1 MRVCDHVNLE
11 FLKLAGAGVYLFRI
25 LNPMLDKKLLLI
37 LKSFFIVAYLL
48 VFGEMFLRVFAPVA
62 ILPRYISATDFGIRG
77 NLPNFSYWH
86 KTPEY
91 KINIRTNSKGI
102 RADREIAYEKPVGVK
117 RIVVLGDSFGMG
129 YEVSLEDSFLNVL
142 ERTLNYA
149 GKKVEVVNLSVSG
162 HGNAE
167 QLIMLQEEGF
177 KYNPDVVLLA
187 WQKTDLNDNVRSG
200 LFGLEDEKLVVQNK
214 EYLPAVKTREFLYQ
228 FSVYLWLENNSHL
241 YTWIREKM
249 AALTKEILVGINS
262 LKVVNKQK
270 VVQELGKDMSYEDR
284 LTIALLKEIRLRVE
298 KNGASFFVFVIP
310 DPALPHG
317 FTLAF
322 PRKLLDDPQGMSI
335 VNVVSQLEKYKNE
348 RLYWDKS
355 HWHFTPRACGI
366 VGRSLA
372 EYLLKKRVF

>member
-1 MRVCDHVNLE
+1 MIMPN
-11 FLKLAGAGVYLFRI
+11 
-25 LNPMLDKKLLLI
+25 NKLLLI
-37 LKSFFIVAYLL
+37 FKGLLLTGYLL

-62 ILPRYISATDFGIRG
+62 LLPRYICATDFGIRG

-102 RADREIAYEKPVGVK
+102 RADREIAYEKPLGVK

-129 YEVSLEDSFLNVL
+129 YEVSLEDSFLSVL

-262 LKVVNKQK
+262 LKVVNQQK
-270 VVQELGKDMSYEDR
+270 VAQRLGEDISYEDK
-284 LTIALLKEIRLRVE
+284 LTIALLKEIQLQVE
-298 KNGASFFVFVIP
+298 KTGAKFFVFVIP

-322 PRKLLDDPQGMSI
+322 PRKLLEDPQGMSI
-335 VNVVSQLEKYKNE
+335 INVVSQLEKYKNE

-372 EYLLKKRVF
+372 DYLLKKRVF

>member
-1 MRVCDHVNLE
+1 MIMPN
-11 FLKLAGAGVYLFRI
+11 
-25 LNPMLDKKLLLI
+25 NKLLLI
-37 LKSFFIVAYLL
+37 FKGLLLTGYLL
-48 VFGEMFLRVFAPVA
+48 VFAEIFLRVFAPVA
-62 ILPRYISATDFGIRG
+62 ILPRYICSTDFGIRG

-91 KINIRTNSKGI
+91 KINIRTNSRGI
-102 RADREIAYEKPVGVK
+102 RADREIAYEKPANVK

-129 YEVSLEDSFLNVL
+129 YEVSLEDSFLSVL

-149 GKKVEVVNLSVSG
+149 GKNVEVVNLSVSG

-167 QLIMLQEEGF
+167 ELIMLEREGF

-200 LFGLEDEKLVVQNK
+200 LFGLQGEKLVVLQK
-214 EYLPAVKTREFLYQ
+214 EYLPAVKTREFLYRLP
-228 FSVYLWLENNSHL
+228 VYLWLENNSHL

-249 AALTKEILVGINS
+249 AALTKEILAGVNS
-262 LKVVNKQK
+262 LKAVNNQK
-270 VVQELGKDMSYEDR
+270 VTPRSGEDISYEDR
-284 LTIALLKEIRLRVE
+284 LTIALLGEIRLQVE
-298 KNGASFFVFVIP
+298 KTGAKFFVFVIP

-322 PRKLLDDPQGMSI
+322 PRKLLKDPQGMSI
-335 VNVVSQLEKYKNE
+335 IDVVPQLEKYKNE

-355 HWHFTPRACGI
+355 HWHFTPRACDI

-372 EYLLKKRVF
+372 EYFLKKRVF